1 MKIKK
6 NNAINVCKNAKV
18 PKRIFDSCVTD
29 VIQHGTS
36 IHLKK
41 RPKSKKSTITSFR
54 SII

>member
-41 RPKSKKSTITSFR
+41 TKIKKSTITSFR